1 MDMSILTIISS
12 VASAILSAVVSI
24 LVCLINNNK
33 QIAIINV
40 QLAEMKETIKKHNDL
55 VERIYKLEEKVS
67 HLEKEYNNG

>member
-1 MDMSILTIISS
+1 MDTSVLTIISS
-12 VASAILSAVVSI
+12 LASAVLSAVVSI

-67 HLEKEYNNG
+67 YLEKECKNG